1 MPYVAPKDLAR
12 VRATAA
18 VAELASS
25 LEKTTLEPAQPA
37 QTEPAQPSSGGGD
50 EPPSEET
57 TEATEAA
64 ESEPSDLASSRSHT
78 PDAPSLLSCGTD
90 STNSVHTLSSVDGD
104 AEAAGD
110 DVEIVEPDDDV
121 EIAHEDDDA
130 VLYTPERAQYHRDI
144 IAFTKPL
151 YDRAK
156 IIMERKL
163 RVQRARGVVC

>member
-25 LEKTTLEPAQPA
+25 LENTTLEPAQPA
-37 QTEPAQPSSGGGD
+37 QTEPAEPSSGGGD
-50 EPPSEET
+50 EPPSEE
-57 TEATEAA
+57 ATEGA

-90 STNSVHTLSSVDGD
+90 STNSLHTLSSVDAD
-104 AEAAGD
+104 AEATED

-121 EIAHEDDDA
+121 EIAHEEDDA
-130 VLYTPERAQYHRDI
+130 VLYTPEMAQYHRDI